1 MSEETSQPANDGA
14 GQPENDETSRPARNE
29 DLVARLRDARRRE
42 KGMTLFYRALA
53 AAAEDAGRVA
63 DAERLNELH
72 ADEQHHLSRLTA
84 RLLELGEAPAG
95 LRDMERP
102 EVDLPTW
109 EEAARQREAG
119 EVEYYRAWIDGG
131 IDDAATGDVV
141 AEILESEV
149 HHHRDLG
156 GKWMPAT

>member
-1 MSEETSQPANDGA
+1 VNTRDRRASAVTD
-14 GQPENDETSRPARNE
+14 
-29 DLVARLRDARRRE
+29 DLVARLRDARHRE

-53 AAAEDAGRVA
+53 AAAEDAGRVD

-84 RLLELGEAPAG
+84 RLLELGEAPAS
-95 LRDMERP
+95 LREIERP
-102 EVDLPTW
+102 EIDLGQW
-109 EEAARQREAG
+109 EEAARQREAD
-119 EVEYYRAWIDGG
+119 EVDYYRAWIDGG
-131 IDDAATGDVV
+131 ISDAATADVV

-156 GKWMPAT
+156 GKWMPAN

>member
-1 MSEETSQPANDGA
+1 MTA
-14 GQPENDETSRPARNE
+14 GDPI
-29 DLVARLRDARRRE
+29 ARLREARRRE
-42 KGMTLFYRALA
+42 KAMTLFYRALA
-53 AAAEDAGRVA
+53 AAAEDAGMVE

-95 LRDMERP
+95 LREMPRP
-102 EVDLPTW
+102 EVDLTRW
-109 EEAARQREAG
+109 EVDAREREAS
-119 EVEYYRAWIDGG
+119 EVEYYRAWLDRG
-131 IDDAATGDVV
+131 IDDLATRDVV

-156 GKWMPAT
+156 GKWMPAN